1 MKTRHAATLLALIIT
16 LMPAPTAAQTYGPSG
31 MSTFEQYMENNRRTI
46 DQLNSD
52 LRASA
57 RQAIEDERLRDLES
71 RLETIERRELCRV
84 GTGARTRP
92 CF

>member
-46 DQLNSD
+46 DQ
-52 LRASA
+52 
-57 RQAIEDERLRDLES
+57 
-71 RLETIERRELCRV
+71 RRELCRV